1 MDVRLLRRKGSGSA
15 GRVVMKLDKIIWE
28 RDPRPG
34 EGLDLQPPR
43 FGWMLIPAFIIL
55 GIIVAYFIQ

>member
-1 MDVRLLRRKGSGSA
+1 
-15 GRVVMKLDKIIWE
+15 MKLDKIIWE

-34 EGLDLQPPR
+34 EGFDLQPPR